1 MSEQATAARPYAR
14 AAFEVAVAGGAQQ
27 QWTDMLAFMEVVAGD
42 PVMRALLDSPVLS
55 RQQAADLFISVCE
68 GQVSE
73 QGANFI
79 RLLAENARMH
89 LLGEIAALYRQYR
102 ADAEGT
108 VDAEVISASA
118 VNEAQLASISTALKR
133 RLGKEI
139 RLTSRIDSS
148 LIGGAVIRA
157 GDLVIDGSVRGRLDK
172 LSAALAH

>member
-1 MSEQATAARPYAR
+1 MSDLATAARPYAR
-14 AAFEVAVAGGAQQ
+14 AAFEVAVDGGTQQ
-27 QWTDMLAFMEVVAGD
+27 QWTDMLAFMEVVAAD

-55 RQQAADLFISVCE
+55 RQQAAELFISVCA

-79 RLLAENARMH
+79 RLLAENARMP
-89 LLGEIAALYRQYR
+89 LLPEIAALYRQYR

-108 VDAEVISASA
+108 IDAEVISASH
-118 VNEAQLASISTALKR
+118 VNEAQLASIAAALKQ
-133 RLGKEI
+133 RLGKEV
-139 RLTSRIDSS
+139 RLASRTDPS

>member
-89 LLGEIAALYRQYR
+89 LLGEIAALYR

-139 RLTSRIDSS
+139 RLASRIDSS